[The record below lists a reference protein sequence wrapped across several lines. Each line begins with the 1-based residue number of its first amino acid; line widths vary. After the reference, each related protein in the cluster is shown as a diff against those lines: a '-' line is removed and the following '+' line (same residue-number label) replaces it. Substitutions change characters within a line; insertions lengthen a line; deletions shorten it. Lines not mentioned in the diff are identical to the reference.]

1 MLPLGGF
8 RLRFCIAAA
17 LTTAALLASGCGYL
31 SVPPERMAERYFGRI
46 ARGEFAD
53 ATALLAPE
61 FLDQANARGTPW
73 PDVLAGVETRLGT
86 LVSWQLRDQSRGLT
100 AERDGELITLVYE
113 VTYSKHTS
121 FEEISI
127 AQRRRE
133 APRIAGHSIRSPWL
147 SELLPVGE
155 QLVIQYLDSVRTG
168 QFSAVAPLYVKRL
181 RGRGLR
187 EAVRRLKDGRER
199 FGPLEDY
206 HLIEAE
212 KHPGRALERDI
223 VLVYELVYANHTR
236 RERFWIKRTLADA
249 VGIADAWPEVEL
261 LTASDS

>member
-1 MLPLGGF
+1 MLPLGALL
-8 RLRFCIAAA
+8 LRFCIATA
-17 LTTAALLASGCGYL
+17 LIAAALLTSGCDYV

-46 ARGEFAD
+46 ARGEFED

-61 FLDQANARGTPW
+61 FLEHANDRGTSW
-73 PDVLAGVETRLGT
+73 PAVLAGVENRLGT
-86 LVSWQLRDQSRGLT
+86 LESWQLRDQSRGLT

-155 QLVIQYLDSVRTG
+155 QLVSQYLDSVRAD
-168 QFSAVAPLYVKRL
+168 QFRDVAPLYVKRL

-187 EAVRRLKDGRER
+187 EAVRRLEDGRELY
-199 FGPLEDY
+199 GPLQAY
-206 HLIEAE
+206 RLIEAE